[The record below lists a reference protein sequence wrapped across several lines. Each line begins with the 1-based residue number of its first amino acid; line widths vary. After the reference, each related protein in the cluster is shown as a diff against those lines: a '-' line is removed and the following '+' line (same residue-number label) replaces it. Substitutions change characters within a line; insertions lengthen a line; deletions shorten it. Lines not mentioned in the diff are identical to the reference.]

1 MTGHLGNGIIQHN
14 KKRETIMKT
23 IVFDKSTG
31 NLQRGTTVLENKK
44 AIVFRA
50 DCGRQQIIT
59 KKENIKILKVA

>member
-1 MTGHLGNGIIQHN
+1 
-14 KKRETIMKT
+14 MKT